1 MLAEEVANWL
11 GGRRALAEEVAN
23 WLGGRRALA
32 EEVANWLGGRELLAE
47 EVGQR
52 FGGRVLL
59 VEEGLEWLGGRVWG
73 AGLCML
79 LPHHF
84 GELFMALKRLT
95 AGEMIHITQTWVDAK
110 HRHHQLMKV
119 PAEVAVLLS
128 HVERVHLALMALQ
141 PTVDPQAK
149 SRVRILEELDAQ
161 HDDMVRTIYHL
172 FLAQIYLSQVA
183 AERELWQRLLDTVL
197 PDGLMVVKRSYS
209 DEVGQATLAHAR
221 LSAEDKKQLR
231 TLVLGKESMLALIE
245 RYVQVAQKLGEV
257 ATVHY
262 QPTVQPSRADA
273 ASARNQWI
281 RVVNTVLAAIDM
293 IPNNEDLLREVV
305 APLREVERRAE
316 RRRSTAEPEPTEP
329 VAPPVPPT
337 PDPS

>member
-1 MLAEEVANWL
+1 MLAEEVGEWS
-11 GGRRALAEEVAN
+11 GGRGV
-23 WLGGRRALA
+23 
-32 EEVANWLGGRELLAE
+32 LAE
-47 EVGQR
+47 EVGEWFGGCGVLAEEVGEW
-52 FGGRVLL
+52 FGGRGPFA
-59 VEEGLEWLGGRVWG
+59 EEGLEWLGGRVWG
-73 AGLCML
+73 AGLCMV

-84 GELFMALKRLT
+84 GELLMALKRLT
-95 AGEMIHITQTWVDAK
+95 AGEMIHTTQSWVDAK

-119 PAEVAVLLS
+119 PAEVAVLLP
-128 HVERVHLALMALQ
+128 HVERVHLALLALQ

-149 SRVRILEELDAQ
+149 SRARVLEELDAQ

-172 FLAQIYLSQVA
+172 FLAQIYLSQVET
-183 AERELWQRLLDTVL
+183 ERELWQRLCDTVL
-197 PDGLMVVKRSYS
+197 PEGLLVVKRSYS
-209 DEVGQATLAHAR
+209 DEAGQATLAHSR
-221 LSAEDKKQLR
+221 LSAEDKKQLK

-257 ATVHY
+257 ASVHY
-262 QPTVQPSRADA
+262 QPTVQPSRSDA

-305 APLREVERRAE
+305 APLREIERRAE
-316 RRRSTAEPEPTEP
+316 RRRSTSEPEPEPTEP
-329 VAPPVPPT
+329 TAPPVPTP